1 MFTSINIELPLF
13 LNPSWNR
20 LFFFLHRSRSNRLI
34 LLYLC
39 FSSSF
44 FFSIRTLSF
53 FDLFLIVRSDHFIF
67 SNCFFLSDPPHFQFL
82 MIIPHFSWYVV
93 FCFPCYLCD
102 TMSIYVHSS
111 FGWECSVYFCLIFLK
126 FSLVIRICV
135 GVLRKSVNKFKEY
148 RPQSQEKNKK
158 QITMFLLK
166 WK

>member
-1 MFTSINIELPLF
+1 MFTSINIELLYFWIPLEIDF
-13 LNPSWNR
+13 LSPSIT
-20 LFFFLHRSRSNRLI
+20 FKQVDSPI
-34 LLYLC
+34 
-39 FSSSF
+39 
-44 FFSIRTLSF
+44 SF